1 MRGSPV
7 SMVMAVRADL
17 FRSAYEIM
25 QEMPGKGKGRDRMAE
40 RKRERKR
47 EERLGQTEEKEQ

>member
-1 MRGSPV
+1 
-7 SMVMAVRADL
+7 MVMAVRADL